1 MNIELK
7 DIHLLFNESSGTKA
21 RSFTARFLE
30 CGLVSYEGEGLGK
43 ALLKKENVDKFID
56 KMINCPLIIKHNEVN
71 EENVDSLAVGWITQ
85 VSYNEADGWYYCNG
99 IITDEEGID
108 KAKDFG
114 YVSCAVVP
122 LNVDKSGGVWHD
134 IKYDFEVLD
143 ADFNHLALV
152 PNPRYG
158 DATILLNSKM
168 EKVEKKSS
176 FKEKLFSW
184 LANESGSDN
193 EKKEDGTLVNE
204 SEKEEEKKD
213 EEEKDT
219 KDMENLKNSLKN
231 SLSLKNKSML
241 KNEDLEALKKL
252 SAYDLVKTMMEEAD
266 FHKDNPVSKES
277 ELKNESDDKKED
289 KKEDNKKEELKS
301 YNNASDEDKKEEK
314 KEEKEEKKE
323 EKKETLENSTSLGK
337 QLKNS
342 FEEEKPAKIFM
353 SKIEG
358 LELAKKLG
366 L

>member
-30 CGLVSYEGEGLGK
+30 CGLVSYDGEGLGK
-43 ALLKKENVDKFID
+43 ALLKKENIDKFIN
-56 KMINCPLIIKHNEVN
+56 KMVNCPLIIKHNEVN
-71 EENVDSLAVGWITQ
+71 GDNVDKLAVGWITQ
-85 VSYNEADGWYYCNG
+85 VSYNDVDGWYYCNG
-99 IITDEEGID
+99 IITDEDGIE

-122 LNVDKSGGVWHD
+122 LDVDKSGGVWHD

-168 EKVEKKSS
+168 EKLEKKTST
-176 FKEKLFSW
+176 FKERFFNW

-204 SEKEEEKKD
+204 SEKKEEKKD

-266 FHKDNPVSKES
+266 FHKDAPVSEKTEKL
-277 ELKNESDDKKED
+277 ENESDKED
-289 KKEDNKKEELKS
+289 KKEEKSDKKEDLKS
-301 YNNASDEDKKEEK
+301 CNNASDEDKKEEEK

-323 EKKETLENSTSLGK
+323 TLENSSSLGK

-342 FEEEKPAKIFM
+342 FEEDKPAKTYM
-353 SKIEG
+353 SKVEG